1 MKLEF
6 DPVADAAYFEISSNE
21 IESTRE
27 IESGV
32 MADYDAQGHLV
43 GIEVLHVSKRNLQP
57 MQEPQNSPVL
67 RKVA

>member
-6 DPVADAAYFEISSNE
+6 DPAADAAYFEISSNE

-43 GIEVLHVSKRNLQP
+43 GIEVLGISKRNLQT
-57 MQEPQNSPVL
+57 EPQNSPL
-67 RKVA
+67 FKKVA